1 MTAAEYRQS
10 EGQPSERQ
18 LQESIVQWAEV
29 QGGAASLLHAI
40 PNGQYRPGQRKEPGI
55 TPGIPDLCLPVPDEK
70 GRHLYIELK
79 VGSNTLT
86 SSQEK
91 QIGRLREHGNRV
103 EVCRRLD
110 EAIEVIRHH
119 LRLRC
124 STLPQPE

>member
-1 MTAAEYRQS
+1 MPEPGNELMTAAEYRQS

-40 PNGQYRPGQRKEPGI
+40 PNGQYRPGQRREPGM
-55 TPGIPDLCLPVPDEK
+55 TPGIPDLCLPVPDRE

-86 SSQEK
+86 DAQEK
-91 QIGRLREHGNRV
+91 QIRRLREHGNRV

-110 EAIEVIRHH
+110 EAIEVIREH
-119 LRLRC
+119 LGL
-124 STLPQPE
+124 